1 MSQSSTP
8 TVDSAAN
15 QSRRIAVRALLILVA
30 ITVALAAVTAV
41 YLFTRPSYAGAWVGP
56 GNVQGT
62 GEPHAVVASLSLE
75 QNLLGGISG
84 TGKVCVASGGT
95 LTQIPVSVD
104 GNLSGSS
111 ASLTLHTNASGGG
124 ASILPASLLVQGA
137 LSQGQLTLSAGEP
150 AFMLLTMQHGSA
162 NDFTTACQQL
172 TQPASG

>member
-8 TVDSAAN
+8 TVDSATN

-41 YLFTRPSYAGAWVGP
+41 YLFTRPSYAGTWVGP

-84 TGKVCVASGGT
+84 TGKVCAATGSA
-95 LTQIPVSVD
+95 LTQIPVNVD

-111 ASLTLHTNASGGG
+111 ASLTLHTSGGG

-162 NDFTTACQQL
+162 NDFTAACQQL